1 MTPRNALVEL
11 LKQAFPNH
19 NVYGSPP
26 GKIELPAVVVA
37 PDSPYVSR
45 STFCVYEWH
54 FQVGFPVGRTAD
66 NQDLNLLDDVIT
78 QAWQAFR
85 EEVPTLSVREVRS
98 VDAIEIG
105 GTPYVAAVFPVTMK
119 GLEDA

>member
-1 MTPRNALVEL
+1 MSPRQDLVGVL
-11 LKQAFPNH
+11 IDAFPSH

-26 GKIELPAVVVA
+26 GKIELPAIVVA

-54 FQVGFPVGRTAD
+54 FQVGLVVGRTSD
-66 NQDLNLLDDVIT
+66 NQDLDLLDPQIELAWKT
-78 QAWQAFR
+78 FRAQAPQLG
-85 EEVPTLSVREVRS
+85 VQEVRS
-98 VDAIEIG
+98 VDAMDIG

-119 GLEDA
+119 GNS